1 MDRRRMALVAAIA
14 AQWLAIIG
22 SVLLVRGL
30 LLGGHLGHLT
40 AGGISLALAVVVG
53 AFVLSLA
60 GVAAKPIWD
69 VRLSRE

>member
-1 MDRRRMALVAAIA
+1 MDRKRMALVAVIA

-22 SVLLVRGL
+22 SVLL
-30 LLGGHLGHLT
+30 LGGHLRHLT
-40 AGGISLALAVVVG
+40 AGGISLALAVVAG
-53 AFVLSLA
+53 AFVLSLT